1 MNAFW
6 EGFFAR
12 FCDRMLAW
20 NAAVLL
26 LALVFRFTGR
36 FWQRNTSPRLRCAAY
51 ALILYVSLVWPRL
64 FDLYGLLPASLPGPL
79 SLYLRIPAAGQT
91 PLPALRTTNWAA
103 LAGAVWL
110 LGALICAVARIL
122 PRRRFGKWLRANG
135 RPLGRRAAGILQ
147 RAEEQQRAVEELSPE
162 ERLVARR
169 GLSPHPH
176 PVHDAFVVE
185 GIPGPM
191 CVKGLLAGGPCLL
204 LDREDYD
211 AETLDAIFRH
221 ELSHLAPSGQRLWGY
236 EDLLAIFGWWNP
248 AAWLLRRC
256 LRAENELCCD
266 ELANRSRTPEQR
278 AAYARALTALAAR
291 ERAYLPG
298 TAQMASRNDSL
309 LRRRVRAVMQPPPRR
324 RSILVGA
331 LFLLLA
337 TLCTLCFHPM
347 QSGHAP
353 VTEET
358 LLSYLRSSDG
368 FLASDGLYDA
378 ERVERLRSWRDGQAR
393 GAQLYLTYA
402 DAAALASGRAQLE
415 TALTARLGAPQ
426 SRTGRETVWQTE
438 DVDGN
443 DTTVVLLRYDERTLR
458 LE

>member
-26 LALVFRFTGR
+26 LALAFRFTGR

-110 LGALICAVARIL
+110 LGALICFIVRAV
-122 PRRRFGKWLRANG
+122 PRLRLRRFLKRQ
-135 RPLGRRAAGILQ
+135 RRMAGP
-147 RAEEQQRAVEELSPE
+147 RVR
-162 ERLVARR
+162 RVARR
-169 GLSPHPH
+169 LWRELNGLDDLGRDRSFEPRLS
-176 PVHDAFVVE
+176 DEDICVVD
-185 GIPGPM
+185 GLPGPM
-191 CVKGLLAGGPCLL
+191 CVTSSLAGGPCLL

-211 AETLDAIFRH
+211 EETLDAILRH
-221 ELSHLAPSGQRLWGY
+221 ELSHLTKKGLRLWGY
-236 EDLLAIFGWWNP
+236 EDVLAALGWWDP
-248 AAWLLRRC
+248 GAWLLRRH

-266 ELANRSRTPEQR
+266 DQANRDRSRAGR

-291 ERAYLPG
+291 KRAFLPG
-298 TAQMASRNDSL
+298 TAQMACEKGL
-309 LRRRVRAVMQPPPRR
+309 LRRRVQAVMEPPSPRRSFFAGALLLLLVFACLFFCQPPQRDT
-324 RSILVGA
+324 A
-331 LFLLLA
+331 LL
-337 TLCTLCFHPM
+337 
-347 QSGHAP
+347 
-353 VTEET
+353 TEQNIF
-358 LLSYLRSSDG
+358 SYLA
-368 FLASDGLYDA
+368 ASGDDRPEAFNFGAAGAVYGARD
-378 ERVERLRSWRDGQAR
+378 VEGGWQGELS
-393 GAQLYLTYA
+393 LTYA

-426 SRTGRETVWQTE
+426 SRTGRETIWQTE
-438 DVDGN
+438 NADGAM
-443 DTTVVLLRYDERTLR
+443 TTVTLSRQDEKTLT
-458 LE
+458 LQ

>member
-26 LALVFRFTGR
+26 LALAFRFTGR

-103 LAGAVWL
+103 LVGAAWL
-110 LGALICAVARIL
+110 LGALICFIVRAVPRQRL
-122 PRRRFGKWLRANG
+122 RRFLKRRRRMAGPRV
-135 RPLGRRAAGILQ
+135 RR
-147 RAEEQQRAVEELSPE
+147 
-162 ERLVARR
+162 VARR
-169 GLSPHPH
+169 LWRELNGLDDLDRDRTFEPHLS
-176 PVHDAFVVE
+176 DEDICVVD
-185 GIPGPM
+185 GLPGPM
-191 CVKGLLAGGPCLL
+191 CVTSSLAGGPCLL

-211 AETLDAIFRH
+211 EETLDAILRH
-221 ELSHLAPSGQRLWGY
+221 ELSHLTKKGLRLWGN
-236 EDLLAIFGWWNP
+236 EDVLAALGWWNP
-248 AAWLLRRC
+248 GAWLLRRH

-266 ELANRSRTPEQR
+266 DQANRDRSRAGR

-291 ERAYLPG
+291 KRAFLPG
-298 TAQMASRNDSL
+298 TAQMACEKGL
-309 LRRRVRAVMQPPPRR
+309 LRRRVQAVMEPPSPRRSFFAGALLLLLVFACLFFCQPPQRDT
-324 RSILVGA
+324 A
-331 LFLLLA
+331 LL
-337 TLCTLCFHPM
+337 
-347 QSGHAP
+347 
-353 VTEET
+353 TEQNIF
-358 LLSYLRSSDG
+358 SYLAVSGDDRPEAFNFGAAGAVYGARD
-368 FLASDGLYDA
+368 
-378 ERVERLRSWRDGQAR
+378 VEGGWQGELS
-393 GAQLYLTYA
+393 LTYA
-402 DAAALASGRAQLE
+402 DTSALASGRAQLE

-443 DTTVVLLRYDERTLR
+443 LTAVTLSQLDEETLT
-458 LE
+458 LQ

>member
-26 LALVFRFTGR
+26 LALAFRFTGR

-110 LGALICAVARIL
+110 LGALICFIVRAV
-122 PRRRFGKWLRANG
+122 PRLRLRRFLKRQ
-135 RPLGRRAAGILQ
+135 RRMAGP
-147 RAEEQQRAVEELSPE
+147 RVR
-162 ERLVARR
+162 RVARR
-169 GLSPHPH
+169 LWRELNGLDDLDRDRTFEPHLS
-176 PVHDAFVVE
+176 DEDICVVD
-185 GIPGPM
+185 GLPGPM
-191 CVKGLLAGGPCLL
+191 CVTSSLAGGPCLL

-211 AETLDAIFRH
+211 EETLDAILRH
-221 ELSHLAPSGQRLWGY
+221 ELSHLTKKGLRLWGY
-236 EDLLAIFGWWNP
+236 EDVLAALGWWDP
-248 AAWLLRRC
+248 GAWLLRRH

-266 ELANRSRTPEQR
+266 DQANRDRSRAGR

-291 ERAYLPG
+291 KRAFLPG
-298 TAQMASRNDSL
+298 TAQMACEKGL
-309 LRRRVRAVMQPPPRR
+309 LRRRVQAVMEPPSPRRSFFAGALLLLLVFACLFFCQPPQRDT
-324 RSILVGA
+324 A
-331 LFLLLA
+331 LL
-337 TLCTLCFHPM
+337 
-347 QSGHAP
+347 
-353 VTEET
+353 TEQNIF
-358 LLSYLRSSDG
+358 SYLA
-368 FLASDGLYDA
+368 ASGDDRPEAFNFGAAGAVYGARD
-378 ERVERLRSWRDGQAR
+378 VEGGWQGELS
-393 GAQLYLTYA
+393 LTYA
-402 DAAALASGRAQLE
+402 GESALASGRAQLE
-415 TALTARLGAPQ
+415 TALTARLGAPR

-438 DVDGN
+438 DADGN
-443 DTTVVLLRYDERTLR
+443 LTAVTLSQLDEETLT
-458 LE
+458 LQ

>member
-26 LALVFRFTGR
+26 LALAFRFTGR

-110 LGALICAVARIL
+110 LGALICFIVRAV
-122 PRRRFGKWLRANG
+122 PRLRLRRFLKRQ
-135 RPLGRRAAGILQ
+135 RRMAGP
-147 RAEEQQRAVEELSPE
+147 RVR
-162 ERLVARR
+162 RVARR
-169 GLSPHPH
+169 LWRELNGLDDLDRDRTFEPHLS
-176 PVHDAFVVE
+176 DKDICVVD
-185 GIPGPM
+185 GLPGPM
-191 CVKGLLAGGPCLL
+191 CVTSRLAGGPCLL

-211 AETLDAIFRH
+211 DETLDAILRH
-221 ELSHLAPSGQRLWGY
+221 ELSHLTQNGLYLWGN
-236 EDLLAIFGWWNP
+236 EDVLAALGWWDP
-248 AAWLLRRC
+248 GAWLLRRH

-266 ELANRSRTPEQR
+266 DQANRDRSRAGR

-291 ERAYLPG
+291 KRAFLPG
-298 TAQMASRNDSL
+298 TAQMACEKGL
-309 LRRRVRAVMQPPPRR
+309 LRRRVQAVMEPPSPRRSFFAGALLLLLVFACLFFCQPPQRDT
-324 RSILVGA
+324 A
-331 LFLLLA
+331 LL
-337 TLCTLCFHPM
+337 
-347 QSGHAP
+347 
-353 VTEET
+353 TEQNIF
-358 LLSYLRSSDG
+358 SYLA
-368 FLASDGLYDA
+368 ASGDDRPEAFNFGAAGAVYGARD
-378 ERVERLRSWRDGQAR
+378 VEGGWQGELS
-393 GAQLYLTYA
+393 LTYA

-415 TALTARLGAPQ
+415 TALTARLGAPR

>member
-26 LALVFRFTGR
+26 LALAFRFTGR

-91 PLPALRTTNWAA
+91 PLPALRETNWAA

-110 LGALICAVARIL
+110 LGALICLIVRAVPRL
-122 PRRRFGKWLRANG
+122 RLRRFLKRRRRMAGPRV
-135 RPLGRRAAGILQ
+135 RR
-147 RAEEQQRAVEELSPE
+147 
-162 ERLVARR
+162 VARR
-169 GLSPHPH
+169 LWRELNGLDDLGRDRSFEPRLS
-176 PVHDAFVVE
+176 DEDICVVD
-185 GIPGPM
+185 GLPGPM
-191 CVKGLLAGGPCLL
+191 CVTSSLAGGPCLL

-211 AETLDAIFRH
+211 DETLDAILRH
-221 ELSHLAPSGQRLWGY
+221 ELSHLTKKGLRLWGN
-236 EDLLAIFGWWNP
+236 EDVLAALGWWNP
-248 AAWLLRRC
+248 GAWLLRRH

-266 ELANRSRTPEQR
+266 DWANRDRSRAGR

-291 ERAYLPG
+291 KRAFLPG
-298 TAQMASRNDSL
+298 TAQMACEKGL
-309 LRRRVRAVMQPPPRR
+309 LRRRVQAVMEPPSPRRSFFAGALLLLLVFACLFFCQPPQRDT
-324 RSILVGA
+324 A
-331 LFLLLA
+331 LL
-337 TLCTLCFHPM
+337 
-347 QSGHAP
+347 
-353 VTEET
+353 TEQNIF
-358 LLSYLRSSDG
+358 SYLA
-368 FLASDGLYDA
+368 ASGDDRPEAFHLGAAGAVYGARD
-378 ERVERLRSWRDGQAR
+378 VEGGWQGELS
-393 GAQLYLTYA
+393 LTYA

-426 SRTGRETVWQTE
+426 RQDAWATVWQTK
-438 DVDGN
+438 DADGAM
-443 DTTVVLLRYDERTLR
+443 TTVTLSRQDEKTLT
-458 LE
+458 LQ

>member
-26 LALVFRFTGR
+26 LALAFRFTGR

-110 LGALICAVARIL
+110 LGALICFIVRAV
-122 PRRRFGKWLRANG
+122 PRLRLRRFLKRQ
-135 RPLGRRAAGILQ
+135 RRMAGP
-147 RAEEQQRAVEELSPE
+147 RVR
-162 ERLVARR
+162 RVARR
-169 GLSPHPH
+169 LWRELNGLDDLDRDRTFEPHLS
-176 PVHDAFVVE
+176 DKDICVVD
-185 GIPGPM
+185 GLPGPM
-191 CVKGLLAGGPCLL
+191 CVTSRLAGGPCLL

-211 AETLDAIFRH
+211 DETLDAILRH
-221 ELSHLAPSGQRLWGY
+221 ELSHLTQNGLYLWGN
-236 EDLLAIFGWWNP
+236 EDVLAALGWWDP
-248 AAWLLRRC
+248 GAWLLRRH
-256 LRAENELCCD
+256 LRAENEFCCD
-266 ELANRSRTPEQR
+266 DQANRDRSRAGR

-291 ERAYLPG
+291 KRAFLPG
-298 TAQMASRNDSL
+298 TAQMACEKGL
-309 LRRRVRAVMQPPPRR
+309 LRRRVQAVMEPPSPRRSFFAGALLLLLVFACLFFCQPPQRDT
-324 RSILVGA
+324 A
-331 LFLLLA
+331 LL
-337 TLCTLCFHPM
+337 
-347 QSGHAP
+347 
-353 VTEET
+353 TEQNIF
-358 LLSYLRSSDG
+358 SYLA
-368 FLASDGLYDA
+368 ASGDDRPEAFNFGAAGAVYGARD
-378 ERVERLRSWRDGQAR
+378 VEGGWQGELS
-393 GAQLYLTYA
+393 LTYA

-426 SRTGRETVWQTE
+426 RQDAWATVWQTE
-438 DVDGN
+438 DVDG
-443 DTTVVLLRYDERTLR
+443 DQTTVTLSRQDEKTLT
-458 LE
+458 LQ